1 MYEKYRKYKA
11 KYLEKRLEI
20 SNNSELSDV
29 SDDVQEV
36 PAPEQVPT
44 PEPEPEQVPEP
55 VPEQVPQQFK
65 QVVNNKP
72 IILKNGQVYQKY
84 DYSRVLNYAKEHSK

>member
-20 SNNSELSDV
+20 SNNSEL